1 MITDLFLS
9 IFGISVATGAT
20 AALCML
26 LLPLLN
32 RRYAA
37 KWSYYIWIFLALR
50 LLLPVNGQTVVQS
63 ARAGD
68 AAGQRAC
75 GCSAPAGGH

>member
-37 KWSYYIWIFLALR
+37 KWS
-50 LLLPVNGQTVVQS
+50 
-63 ARAGD
+63 
-68 AAGQRAC
+68 
-75 GCSAPAGGH
+75 